1 MNKFFRNV
9 FVLTVGIAFTFSAAS
24 ADDAFTKE
32 IEAARAA
39 RVQRLTKPDGW
50 LTLIGLHF
58 LQLGENTIGSAPDNR
73 VIIGKLPEHF
83 GIAMLSA
90 DGTVTFKA
98 TDSGAL
104 VDGKPASGPAILKT
118 SEIDGKAPTLVSSG
132 SVSFFIVERNERKA
146 LRIQDSGS
154 DRRTHFLGLDYF
166 PPDPEWR
173 IEAKWVAFDT
183 PKEVPIADVIGGIS
197 KEKIPGK
204 AVFEHDGQIVEL
216 IPMAESRD
224 APLFF
229 VISDATSGKETYSAA
244 RFLYA
249 KQSGPDGKVVLDFN
263 LAYNPPCAFTPFATC
278 PLPPPQN
285 RMNFAITAGEKKYRG
300 EHE

>member
-1 MNKFFRNV
+1 MNKLFRKTLFLV
-9 FVLTVGIAFTFSAAS
+9 VGIAVTLPAIL
-24 ADDAFTKE
+24 ADDAFAIE
-32 IEAARAA
+32 IAAARLA
-39 RVQRLTKPDGW
+39 RIQRLTKPDGW

-58 LQLGENTIGSAPDNR
+58 LKPGENNIGSAPDNSI
-73 VIIGKLPEHF
+73 VIQKLPAHF
-83 GIAMLSA
+83 GVATLA
-90 DGTVTFKA
+90 TDGTVTFEAKE
-98 TDSGAL
+98 SGAFL
-104 VDGKPASGPAILKT
+104 DGNSLSGPVALKVG
-118 SEIDGKAPTLVSSG
+118 ELDGMSPTIVSSG
-132 SVSFFIVERNERKA
+132 SVSFFVVDRNGRKA
-146 LRIQDSGS
+146 LRVKDSES

-166 PPDPEWR
+166 PADPKWR
-173 IEAKWVAFDT
+173 IEAKWVVFDT
-183 PKEVPIADVIGGIS
+183 PKEVPIANIIGSVS

-204 AVFEHDGQIVEL
+204 AVFEHDGKTVEL
-216 IPMAESRD
+216 IPMVEGPD

-249 KQSGPDGKVVLDFN
+249 KHPGPDGRVILDFN

-285 RMNFAITAGEKKYRG
+285 RLTFPVTAGEKKYRG